1 MRRSISWRASTA
13 REAFSSGKTKLL
25 MECCSSRVTS
35 AENLARLMTRRGLA
49 FRHTS
54 ITCTIKSE
62 LCHCQK
68 PLGRTFGIERRELRT
83 LDGRPQV
90 CLAGH
95 TDPLA
100 THGGKSCLAAA
111 CS

>member
-25 MECCSSRVTS
+25 MECCSSRGTS

-54 ITCTIKSE
+54 ITCTIESE

-68 PLGRTFGIERRELRT
+68 PLDAFLGLSAEGCAPLM
-83 LDGRPQV
+83 DGRRCALQD
-90 CLAGH
+90 
-95 TDPLA
+95 T
-100 THGGKSCLAAA
+100 
-111 CS
+111 